1 MLVQKSM
8 KRALISVYDKTGIV
22 EFVKGL
28 KKNGFSVISTGG
40 TLKTL
45 EDGNVGDVVH
55 VSEITGFPEILD
67 GRVKT
72 VHPKLLGGILA
83 LRDNK
88 VHMIELKRHKI
99 LSIDLVVCNFYPF
112 KKVTDQSADM
122 KTALECIDI
131 GGPNMIRTAA
141 KNFQDVVVVVNPKRY
156 NQILKEY
163 KQNGE
168 VTLKTRKALATE
180 AFKKTAQYDRT
191 IYRFLKSA

>member
-1 MLVQKSM
+1 MLVQKNM
-8 KRALISVYDKTGIV
+8 KRALISVYDKTDIV
-22 EFVKGL
+22 EFAKGL
-28 KKNGFSVISTGG
+28 KKNGFTLISTGG

-72 VHPKLLGGILA
+72 LDPKLMGGILA

-88 VHMIELKRHKI
+88 EQMNELQKHKI
-99 LSIDLVVCNFYPF
+99 LLIDLVVCNFYPF
-112 KKVTDQSADM
+112 KKATDQITDM
-122 KTALECIDI
+122 KTALKSIDI
-131 GGPNMIRTAA
+131 GGPNMIRAAA

-163 KQNGE
+163 KQNGD

-180 AFKKTAQYDRT
+180 AFKKTAQYDKV
-191 IYRFLKSA
+191 IFRFLKSA

>member
-1 MLVQKSM
+1 MLVQKNM
-8 KRALISVYDKTGIV
+8 KCALISVYDKTDIV
-22 EFVKGL
+22 EFAKGL
-28 KKNGFSVISTGG
+28 KKNGFTLISTGG

-72 VHPKLLGGILA
+72 LDPKLIGGILA

-88 VHMIELKRHKI
+88 EQMNELQKHKI
-99 LSIDLVVCNFYPF
+99 LLIDLVVCNFYPF
-112 KKVTDQSADM
+112 KKATDQITDM
-122 KTALECIDI
+122 KTALKSIDI
-131 GGPNMIRTAA
+131 GGPNMIRAAA

-163 KQNGE
+163 KQNGD

-180 AFKKTAQYDRT
+180 AFKKTAQYDKV
-191 IYRFLKSA
+191 IFRFLKSA